1 MGLDNLRHPLRTART
16 AKAWLAAH
24 SHMWKFGHHG
34 RRRYRDDTRYDL
46 QNVTKGFTS
55 RIDESSDDTE
65 VLERIC
71 AAYSRAIAT
80 QQQLAPD
87 EYEASWRRQR
97 QGPLSTVIRA
107 LLERNTVALSRMYRN
122 FYRDPCSSGLLA
134 APNGMSK
141 AYFSRTIK
149 DIYRHFYLT
158 HVLYRLDYWREL
170 TEHRF
175 RLQDLAG
182 PGIGNPFGV
191 VIEGTLITVGA
202 EYAHYCAH
210 RVHEVADSTASA
222 AATVAEIGG
231 GFGGVAYYLLCTQRP
246 LRYINFD
253 IPESVALCSYYLM
266 KALPALRFLLFGE
279 KALTEEAISHAD
291 VVLMPTFELEAIPAR
306 SVDITFSSYA
316 LSNLS
321 GGAMGEYLKNVVRM
335 TRQSMLYIGDQKSS
349 DEIAGLLRKGDGS
362 FTLTDTR
369 TSGWRSRK
377 VSGAGMRDASGLAGS
392 MSCEQRFLRMA
403 PS

>member
-1 MGLDNLRHPLRTART
+1 MGFDNLRHPLQTARK
-16 AKAWLAAH
+16 AKTWLAAH
-24 SHMWKFGHHG
+24 SHMWKFGRHG
-34 RRRYRDDTRYDL
+34 RRRYRGDARYDL

-55 RIDESSDDTE
+55 HIDESSDDTE

-71 AAYSRAIAT
+71 AAYSRAVGT
-80 QQQLAPD
+80 QQQLASD
-87 EYEASWRRQR
+87 EYEASWRRHR
-97 QGPLSTVIRA
+97 QGPLNTVIRA
-107 LLERNTVALSRMYRN
+107 LLERDTVALSRMYRN

-134 APNGMSK
+134 APYGMSK
-141 AYFSRTIK
+141 AYFGRTIK
-149 DIYRHFYLT
+149 DIYRHFYLS

-175 RLQDLAG
+175 RLKDLAG

-191 VIEGTLITVGA
+191 VIDGTHISVGA

-210 RVHEVADSTASA
+210 RVYDLAVTATSGA
-222 AATVAEIGG
+222 VTVAEIGG
-231 GFGGVAYYLLCTQRP
+231 GFGGVAYYLLCRQQP

-253 IPESVALCSYYLM
+253 VPESLALSSYYLM
-266 KALPALRFLLFGE
+266 KAFPALRFLLFGE
-279 KALTEEAISHAD
+279 KALTNETISHAD
-291 VVLMPTFELEAIPAR
+291 VVLMPNFELEAMPAG
-306 SVDITFSSYA
+306 SVDVTFSSYA

-321 GGAMGEYLKNVVRM
+321 RSAMGEYLKNVVRM
-335 TRQSMLYIGDQKSS
+335 TRQSLLYIGDQRSS
-349 DEIAGLLRKGDGS
+349 DEIASLFRQGDGS
-362 FTLTDTR
+362 FTLADTR
-369 TSGWRSRK
+369 SSGWRSHK